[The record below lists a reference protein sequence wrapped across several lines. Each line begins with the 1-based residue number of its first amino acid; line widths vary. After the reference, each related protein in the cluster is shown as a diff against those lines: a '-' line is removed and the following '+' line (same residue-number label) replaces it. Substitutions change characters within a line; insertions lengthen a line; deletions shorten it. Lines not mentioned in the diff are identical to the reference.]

1 VLGVGWDDSWGSSF
15 FAIYNAYMISSM
27 TGYGSASHP
36 IEMGEGS
43 YVNLQVEI
51 RAVNSRFLDLSF
63 RMPDECRAAEGALR
77 ELLNKHLK
85 RGKVEVRAAWRQSS
99 SEHGHSQSAIA
110 IDLAKL
116 RALKDAQKAIREQ
129 FPSAEELRIADI
141 LRYPGVV
148 ADSDTAEDQW
158 QGAILKAGE
167 EALQQLLQS
176 RQVEGQALATVLTNA
191 LDAMQGMVT
200 KLEPRIPE
208 IVTLYQNK
216 LVARIEEALGVHAT
230 QANIPFNTE
239 LLERIR
245 QEVVLYAVRIDVAEE
260 LARLKTHIQVART
273 AIAEGGAVGKRLDF
287 LIQELNREANTLGS
301 KSVHEDCTNTALELK
316 LLIEQ
321 MREQVQNL
329 E

>member
-1 VLGVGWDDSWGSSF
+1 
-15 FAIYNAYMISSM
+15 M

-36 IEMGEGS
+36 ITIGQGS
-43 YVNLQVEI
+43 FANLQVEI

-63 RMPDECRAAEGALR
+63 RIPDECKSAEGALR

-158 QGAILKAGE
+158 HGAILKAGE
-167 EALQQLLQS
+167 EALRQLLQS
-176 RQVEGQALATVLTNA
+176 RQVEGQALAKVLTNA

>member
-1 VLGVGWDDSWGSSF
+1 
-15 FAIYNAYMISSM
+15 M

-36 IEMGEGS
+36 IEMGEGA
-43 YVNLQVEI
+43 YANLQVEI

-63 RMPDECRAAEGALR
+63 RMPDECRAAESALR
-77 ELLNKHLK
+77 ELFNKHLK
-85 RGKVEVRAAWRQSS
+85 RGKVEFRAAWRQSTG
-99 SEHGHSQSAIA
+99 EHERSQTIS
-110 IDLAKL
+110 IDPARLV
-116 RALKDAQKAIREQ
+116 ALKQAQAMIQGQ
-129 FPSAEELRIADI
+129 FPAADELRVADI

-148 ADSDTAEDQW
+148 TESETAEDQW
-158 QGAILKAGE
+158 QSATLKAGE
-167 EALQQLLQS
+167 EALRQLVQS
-176 RQVEGQALATVLTNA
+176 RQIEGQALAKVLTNA
-191 LDAMQGMVT
+191 LDAMQDMVT
-200 KLEPRIPE
+200 RLEPRIPE

-216 LVARIEEALGVHAT
+216 LVTRIEEALGVHAT
-230 QANIPFNTE
+230 QANIPFNAE
-239 LLERIR
+239 LMERIR

-273 AIAEGGAVGKRLDF
+273 ALAEGGAVGKRLDF

-301 KSVHEDCTNTALELK
+301 KAVHEDCTNTALELK